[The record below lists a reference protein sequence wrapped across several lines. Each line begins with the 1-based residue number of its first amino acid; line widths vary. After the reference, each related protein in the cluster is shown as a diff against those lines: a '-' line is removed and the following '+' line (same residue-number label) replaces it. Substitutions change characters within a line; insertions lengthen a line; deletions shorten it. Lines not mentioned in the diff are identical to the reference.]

1 MKSKIKLFL
10 TTCLLAV
17 AFAIPITTV
26 HADTDTQQ
34 ILEEYYEEFKMNTLP
49 SIRHLKSSPRIITI
63 NHSIPRF
70 PKKTNCVIT

>member
-34 ILEEYYEEFKMNTLP
+34 ILENSKMNTLP
-49 SIRHLKSSPRIITI
+49 SIRHLKNSLRIITI

-70 PKKTNCVIT
+70 PKKTNCVTT

>member
-26 HADTDTQQ
+26 HVIQ
-34 ILEEYYEEFKMNTLP
+34 IPSRYWRSIMKNSKMNTLP
-49 SIRHLKSSPRIITI
+49 SIRHLKNYFELLQSTI
-63 NHSIPRF
+63 QFRDFRRRPIA
-70 PKKTNCVIT
+70 